1 MGVLLKRPHWNT
13 SLAITVKAAAGSR
26 GKCKD
31 SFKATLTG
39 YKQGSP
45 RSVERRGRRS
55 GLRADS
61 LAMRPTPTLDRN
73 SPV

>member
-13 SLAITVKAAAGSR
+13 SLSITVKAAAGSR

-31 SFKATLTG
+31 SF
-39 YKQGSP
+39 QGNTYRLQVGQSSVCGEERETV
-45 RSVERRGRRS
+45 RSQGWQS
-55 GLRADS
+55 GPA
-61 LAMRPTPTLDRN
+61 LDRN

>member
-1 MGVLLKRPHWNT
+1 MGSARIV
-13 SLAITVKAAAGSR
+13 
-26 GKCKD
+26 
-31 SFKATLTG
+31 FKATLTG

-61 LAMRPTPTLDRN
+61 MAVRPTPALDRN